1 MMKKHIL
8 IAVFASIVI
17 VFNAC
22 KSDPEDTV
30 GIDKEIYDMS
40 KTTTGFTW
48 YKLSSAFLNKSS
60 GTGHS
65 QDFIRTRYNAA
76 AATML
81 DSSGKV
87 RSGTV
92 FPEGSLVVKELHE
105 TTSKFSR
112 YAVMLKRTGAAEAD
126 ASNWVWGYINADGS
140 VAEPAKNKGASC
152 RGCHSQEGHID
163 LTLMNKY
170 FE

>member
-1 MMKKHIL
+1 MKKQIL
-8 IAVFASIVI
+8 ITTFAIIVI
-17 VFNAC
+17 LFNAC

-30 GIDKEIYDMS
+30 GIDKEMYDLS

-48 YKLSSAFLNKSS
+48 YKFSSAFLNKSS

-65 QDFIRTRYNAA
+65 EAFVRTRYNVTAA
-76 AATML
+76 SML
-81 DSSGKV
+81 DSTGKV
-87 RSGTV
+87 KSGIV
-92 FPEGSLVVKELHE
+92 FPEGSLIVKELHQ
-105 TTSKFSR
+105 TTSKFNR
-112 YAVMLKRTGAAEAD
+112 YAIMLKRTGAAEAD

-140 VAEPAKNKGASC
+140 VAEPAKNKGTSC

-163 LTLMNKY
+163 LSLMNKY